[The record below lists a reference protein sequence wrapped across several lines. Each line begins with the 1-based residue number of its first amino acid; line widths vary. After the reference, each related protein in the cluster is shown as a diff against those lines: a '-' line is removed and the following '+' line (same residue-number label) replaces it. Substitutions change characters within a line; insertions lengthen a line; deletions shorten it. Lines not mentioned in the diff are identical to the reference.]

1 MRNINKVVAL
11 ILLSLKQSL
20 IHIAF
25 VEKSKVPIIAMAKP
39 WLYEKDFFIQ
49 LH

>member
-20 IHIAF
+20 IQIAF
-25 VEKSKVPIIAMAKP
+25 VENSNVPMIAIAKP
-39 WLYEKDFFIQ
+39 
-49 LH
+49 